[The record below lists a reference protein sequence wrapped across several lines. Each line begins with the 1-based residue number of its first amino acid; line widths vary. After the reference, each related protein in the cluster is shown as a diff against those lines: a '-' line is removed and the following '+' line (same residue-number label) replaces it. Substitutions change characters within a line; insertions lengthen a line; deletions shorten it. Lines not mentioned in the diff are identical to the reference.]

1 MSGLADRNEAR
12 AARQGGRVGGLADIA
27 IRIDDGMT
35 IGSVRAIG
43 QEIAT
48 LLARLSEHGETGAID
63 LKSLPVGSNDREA
76 LVALLGEGEVN
87 AEVEAFGVTRVRE
100 TRFRGVWWVTY
111 ENSAGDV
118 IAEFIEVTLVPEIL
132 KAPVEELAEA
142 ATQLRARLDASADT
156 DDGTLTGDSH
166 GGS

>member
-1 MSGLADRNEAR
+1 MS
-12 AARQGGRVGGLADIA
+12 GLADIA
-27 IRIDDGMT
+27 IRVDDGMT
-35 IGSVRAIG
+35 VGSVRAIG

-48 LLARLSEHGETGAID
+48 LLARLAEHGEAGAID

-76 LVALLGEGEVN
+76 LAALLGEGEVT
-87 AEVEAFGVTRVRE
+87 AAVEAFGATRVHE
-100 TRFRGVWWVTY
+100 TRFPGVWWVTH

-118 IAEFIEVTLVPEIL
+118 IAEFIEVTPVPEIL

-142 ATQLRARLDASADT
+142 AARLRSQLDA
-156 DDGTLTGDSH
+156 DDETPTGGSH